1 MPLQGPFRGRV
12 ERGGAVRRLRR
23 GGSLRPAV
31 GDHGR
36 RDDGAHGVADDVL
49 LEAGAVPRLL
59 DGEVGGGV
67 GHHQAGGDDRGDPGN
82 LHGESPRALSDAN
95 ASNVFQ

>member
-12 ERGGAVRRLRR
+12 ERGGAVLRLRH
-23 GGSLRPAV
+23 GGRPAV

-36 RDDGAHGVADDVL
+36 RADGARGVADDVL
-49 LEAGAVPRLL
+49 DVGAALHL
-59 DGEVGGGV
+59 ADGEVGGGV
-67 GHHQAGGDDRGDPGN
+67 GHHQAGGDGRGDPDN
-82 LHGESPRALSDAN
+82 LHGESPRALSDAD